1 MFDIEYVKTITIFVI
16 GVFISCIF
24 YLENILSTI
33 EIKSRSW
40 FEICLL
46 VFLNGLLG
54 GFVMVSIYYGLE
66 QYYPTMFLWVKIGIA
81 GSIATMGKDAIKV
94 VHKRVKN
101 RIGEDK

>member
-1 MFDIEYVKTITIFVI
+1 MFDIEYVKTISIFII

-24 YLENILSTI
+24 YFENILSTK
-33 EIKSRSW
+33 ENQSRSW
-40 FEICLL
+40 FEITLL
-46 VFLNGLLG
+46 VLLNGLLG

-101 RIGEDK
+101 RIGEEK